1 MPESY
6 KGKKRACAHIRV
18 QVGGDTLATLKP
30 VLEDR
35 PASALLLERWRYTQV
50 KRADRTDAAT
60 VWERGERGAWTTA
73 SQMTRMWNQACKD
86 AGLPPTTI
94 PYALRHSSILR
105 GLRFGL
111 PIRLVAAVHDTSV
124 AMIERHYSRWITEGL
139 DDHRGGRCRTV
150 ARELECLSSLE
161 LELTEFG
168 LQI

>member
-1 MPESY
+1 MAVMVPESY

-86 AGLPPTTI
+86 AGLPPPPSPMRCATLRSYGACGSGCPSVWSRPSTTR
-94 PYALRHSSILR
+94 P
-105 GLRFGL
+105 
-111 PIRLVAAVHDTSV
+111 
-124 AMIERHYSRWITEGL
+124 SR
-139 DDHRGGRCRTV
+139 
-150 ARELECLSSLE
+150 
-161 LELTEFG
+161 
-168 LQI
+168 